1 MTLQSMSPSSESCC
15 VRFRKCPINLN
26 LIQNT
31 YNNQR
36 ILKQKNKTKNLR
48 NSHIGRMKTV

>member
-26 LIQNT
+26 LTKNI

-36 ILKQKNKTKNLR
+36 ILKHKIKQR
-48 NSHIGRMKTV
+48 I